1 MGFKGVF
8 IARTCF
14 PDENYY
20 FDQVLKRQTFYLG
33 NFAPY
38 LVSYM
43 RNRTDEADLRNVD
56 GLWITMFGGLG
67 NSFGM
72 TIGGLLDKRFGP
84 RVATAVGSVL
94 FRCVLKLFLNCKLNV
109 ITLPSLTPVVRKIG
123 RAYQKHV
130 KDLGYF

>member
-1 MGFKGVF
+1 M
-8 IARTCF
+8 
-14 PDENYY
+14 
-20 FDQVLKRQTFYLG
+20 RQTFYPG

-43 RNRTDEADLRNVD
+43 RNRTDEVGLRNVD

-94 FRCVLKLFLNCKLNV
+94 FRYVLKVSPNCNSYV
-109 ITLPSLTPVVRKIG
+109 IISVMTVDGPKIG
-123 RAYQKHV
+123 RAYSIARERFSDVLTMLFLIHILLAPSKSN
-130 KDLGYF
+130 L